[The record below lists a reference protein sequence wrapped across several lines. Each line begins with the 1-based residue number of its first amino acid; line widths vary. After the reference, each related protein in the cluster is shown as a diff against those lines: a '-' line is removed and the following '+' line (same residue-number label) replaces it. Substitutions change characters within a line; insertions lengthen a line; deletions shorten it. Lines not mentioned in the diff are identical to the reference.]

1 MLRTHNKLKIQLFDP
16 ATPAFENL
24 SLNPSSSAVDLS
36 PGASGSSPRLSSLD
50 SDPSDPSSESQM
62 EPVTDGESSDHSA
75 VHNFMYEPLN
85 LPNQIQETCID
96 VPDPEPVSN
105 VHSDPN
111 RISVHVNMNSRNSS
125 PSRPITSWSHSSGLE
140 QNIFVIPDPLLNRTA
155 STRRVISK
163 ASSVSQRRFSLDHSS
178 STIGQLLPSG
188 AKGLESEASGASG
201 TPGVSGLGS
210 HDNQSISVPALYT
223 EDPLR
228 KNS

>member
-1 MLRTHNKLKIQLFDP
+1 MLRTHKKLKIQLFDP

-85 LPNQIQETCID
+85 LPNQIQETCIAI
-96 VPDPEPVSN
+96 PDPEPVSN

-125 PSRPITSWSHSSGLE
+125 PNRHITSWSHSSGLD
-140 QNIFVIPDPLLNRTA
+140 QNIFVLPDPILNGTA
-155 STRRVISK
+155 STRRAVSK
-163 ASSVSQRRFSLDHSS
+163 ASNVSRRRFSLDHSS
-178 STIGQLLPSG
+178 ITIGPLLPPG
-188 AKGLESEASGASG
+188 AMGSESEASGASG
-201 TPGVSGLGS
+201 APGVSGLGS
-210 HDNQSISVPALYT
+210 YDNQSLSVPTLNI
-223 EDPLR
+223 EDPFR